1 MGSFSWIN
9 RARRGAASSAVAYYL
24 AIAFVTAALA
34 ITLGIR
40 EFSSVY
46 PTFFAFYAAVT
57 ASAWYGGYGP
67 GWLSVALS
75 TLAVNYFFLPPLYS
89 LTPSSADLP
98 RPVAFVICAIVAN
111 AVSGRQKRTE
121 TALRVARDRLEQTVR
136 ERTAELQSTNE
147 FLSAEV
153 EERKRAETALRA
165 SEEWWRTIFETS
177 NVPMGVTDLDGRHVM
192 VNAAT
197 ERVLGYSSEELRSI
211 SIAEL
216 THEEDRDKTLPM
228 FDELRRGQRRD
239 YHVTKRY
246 RCKDGSIKW
255 LNATVTRV
263 PDPRGG
269 RDLAA
274 SIVADITEQKR
285 VEQELRASEER
296 WRRMYEHSPTAIAL
310 VGPDVGCLLPIRHA
324 SACLATARA
333 NSGG

>member
-1 MGSFSWIN
+1 
-9 RARRGAASSAVAYYL
+9 
-24 AIAFVTAALA
+24 
-34 ITLGIR
+34 
-40 EFSSVY
+40 
-46 PTFFAFYAAVT
+46 
-57 ASAWYGGYGP
+57 
-67 GWLSVALS
+67 
-75 TLAVNYFFLPPLYS
+75 
-89 LTPSSADLP
+89 
-98 RPVAFVICAIVAN
+98 
-111 AVSGRQKRTE
+111 
-121 TALRVARDRLEQTVR
+121 
-136 ERTAELQSTNE
+136 
-147 FLSAEV
+147 
-153 EERKRAETALRA
+153 
-165 SEEWWRTIFETS
+165 
-177 NVPMGVTDLDGRHVM
+177 VPMGVTDLDGRHVM

-324 SACLATARA
+324 SACLATTRA